1 MESSVGRL
9 VQSRLLVVVV
19 VTAFTGCSLRSMA
32 VNAIVP
38 TLANPDVYLSEED
51 PELIRD
57 SLPFLLKT
65 IESILDAEPEQD
77 QALVFACSGFTL
89 YGNAFLQV
97 DAELAEW
104 DDYGRA
110 LELRDRAAAYYVR
123 ARNYC
128 LRSLE
133 SRYDGLAEGLRQ
145 DPTSALMVT
154 DGDDVEVLYLL
165 GAAWGLAIANTMLP
179 ELVADLPA
187 VRALLA
193 RALELDE
200 DYNRGAVHG
209 ALIILE
215 SLPAEVG
222 GSPQRAKE
230 HFDRAVE
237 LSNGLDASPY
247 VSYATGVLQPSEERA
262 EWERLLRLALAVDP
276 DEDTSHRLLN
286 LINQR
291 RAQSLLDH
299 ADELFFDPANTEEVR
314 P

>member
-1 MESSVGRL
+1 M
-9 VQSRLLVVVV
+9 
-19 VTAFTGCSLRSMA
+19 
-32 VNAIVP
+32 
-38 TLANPDVYLSEED
+38 
-51 PELIRD
+51 
-57 SLPFLLKT
+57 
-65 IESILDAEPEQD
+65 
-77 QALVFACSGFTL
+77 
-89 YGNAFLQV
+89 
-97 DAELAEW
+97 
-104 DDYGRA
+104 
-110 LELRDRAAAYYVR
+110 
-123 ARNYC
+123 
-128 LRSLE
+128 
-133 SRYDGLAEGLRQ
+133 
-145 DPTSALMVT
+145 T

-193 RALELDE
+193 RALELDA

-215 SLPAEVG
+215 SLPVEVG
-222 GSPQRAKE
+222 GSPQRARE

-237 LSNGLDASPY
+237 LSDGLDASPY

-276 DEDTSHRLLN
+276 DEDTSLRLLN

-299 ADELFFDPANTEEVR
+299 ADELFFVPANTEEVR

>member
-1 MESSVGRL
+1 MPCVRRRLAVDPALGVLRGAGVGR
-9 VQSRLLVVVV
+9 VK
-19 VTAFTGCSLRSMA
+19 ATGA
-32 VNAIVP
+32 
-38 TLANPDVYLSEED
+38 
-51 PELIRD
+51 
-57 SLPFLLKT
+57 
-65 IESILDAEPEQD
+65 
-77 QALVFACSGFTL
+77 AC
-89 YGNAFLQV
+89 
-97 DAELAEW
+97 
-104 DDYGRA
+104 
-110 LELRDRAAAYYVR
+110 
-123 ARNYC
+123 
-128 LRSLE
+128 
-133 SRYDGLAEGLRQ
+133 
-145 DPTSALMVT
+145 
-154 DGDDVEVLYLL
+154 

-222 GSPQRAKE
+222 GSSQRAKE

-237 LSNGLDASPY
+237 LSDGLDASPY